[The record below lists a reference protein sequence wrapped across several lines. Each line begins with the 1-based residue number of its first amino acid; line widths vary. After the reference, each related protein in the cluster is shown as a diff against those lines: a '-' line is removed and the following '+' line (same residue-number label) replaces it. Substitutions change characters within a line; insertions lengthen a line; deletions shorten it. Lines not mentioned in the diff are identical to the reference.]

1 MNADTATKLRAPFPA
16 ETIGKLPRV
25 TCGACR
31 KAPSKVCEK
40 HEKRDCRECGN
51 WMSTAHMHLDY
62 VGHAAVTDRLL
73 QADPAWSWEPVAFT
87 DDGLPLVRDGQLW
100 IRLTVGDVTRL
111 GVGSADGKT
120 GPDAVKEMIGD
131 AIRNAAMRF
140 GVALDLWS
148 KEDLHARAPEPLAEP
163 DVVKALVDR
172 MNALP
177 ADERKQCKAMFVDA
191 FGRPDEL
198 RASSVTDASDMIGA
212 FETPKDDPPPTGA
225 GTNPGPDGPGAP
237 EADGSAR
244 DTEQHAA
251 DGADAPADDAG
262 SGTPD
267 EAAAAAPEVDQD
279 AQQPPG
285 AVPPPPAEGAAS
297 DGGPKDPAPEA
308 PRRPLSPLQ
317 RKMHALAG
325 EAWPDVSSMNAEGNR
340 AWRDT
345 QRKGLLMFLTGRDT
359 SHDLADDALLE
370 VCDAIQQ
377 VIDGHTEV
385 VQRANGEW
393 TIQARTHGRAKKAAA
408 KKRAS
413 TGAAA

>member
-1 MNADTATKLRAPFPA
+1 MNETTAIKLRAPFPP

-31 KAPSKVCEK
+31 KAPSKACER

-51 WMSTAHMHLDY
+51 WMSTAHIHLDY

-73 QADPAWSWEPVAFT
+73 QADPAWFWEPVAFT

-148 KEDLHARAPEPLAEP
+148 KEDLHARAPEPLAEA

-177 ADERKQCKAMFVDA
+177 DGERQRCKAMFVDA

-198 RASSVTDASDMIGA
+198 RASSVGDASDMIGA
-212 FETPKDDPPPTGA
+212 FEAPKDDPPPTGA
-225 GTNPGPDGPGAP
+225 GTSSGPDGPGPGGPPA
-237 EADGSAR
+237 AGS
-244 DTEQHAA
+244 EHAA
-251 DGADAPADDAG
+251 DGADTPADDAG
-262 SGTPD
+262 LGTPD
-267 EAAAAAPEVDQD
+267 EAAASAPEVAQD
-279 AQQPPG
+279 AHGDPG
-285 AVPPPPAEGAAS
+285 PVPPPDLEAPAS
-297 DGGPKDPAPEA
+297 DGGAAEPAAAA
-308 PRRPLSPLQ
+308 PRRPLTPLQ

-325 EAWPDVSSMNAEGNR
+325 QAWPDVPSMNAEGNR
-340 AWRDT
+340 AWRDK

-393 TIQARTHGRAKKAAA
+393 TIQARTHGRAKKAVS
-408 KKRAS
+408 KKR
-413 TGAAA
+413 TAA